1 VHIKEIDM
9 TTRNAEKETKAI
21 QIIAAEITKS
31 SANTPADHGTL
42 HRSLGYTRRESIA
55 RQMAGQFVKMLYKLE
70 MADDEN
76 DPAEIER
83 MTIINSI
90 VAAAVEITGK

>member
-1 VHIKEIDM
+1 M
-9 TTRNAEKETKAI
+9 TNVTRNTEKETKAV
-21 QIIAAEITKS
+21 QIIVAEISKS
-31 SANTPADHGTL
+31 PAATPAEHGTL
-42 HRSLGYTRRESIA
+42 HRSLGYTMRESVA

-83 MTIINSI
+83 MSIINSI
-90 VAAAVEITGK
+90 VAAAIETAGK